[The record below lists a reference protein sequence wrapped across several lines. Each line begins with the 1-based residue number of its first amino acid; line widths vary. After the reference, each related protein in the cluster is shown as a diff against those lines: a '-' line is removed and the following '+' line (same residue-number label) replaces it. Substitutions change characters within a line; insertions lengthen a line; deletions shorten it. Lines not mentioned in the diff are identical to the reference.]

1 MQKKLWALA
10 VALSALAVTAGCST
24 QTQTAEE
31 SEVVADNGRGCLII
45 VADHPYSFKDWR
57 FDETAQALA
66 HASGCFIAIE
76 DREVY
81 AQKISPVEGRMSI
94 RDAVA
99 QALKGTADGTVKA
112 AGVRGRD
119 QRLHFGRIKVV
130 IC

>member
-1 MQKKLWALA
+1 MTKPHRHWLTPR
-10 VALSALAVTAGCST
+10 LAVTAGCST

-66 HASGCFIAIE
+66 HASGCFISIE

-81 AQKISPVEGRMSI
+81 AQKISLVEGRMSI

-99 QALKGTADGTVKA
+99 QALKGTAFEIKEATNDHIV
-112 AGVRGRD
+112 VGR
-119 QRLHFGRIKVV
+119 KK
-130 IC
+130 

>member
-31 SEVVADNGRGCLII
+31 SEVVADNGRNGKKVTAVVELLARFDEESNI
-45 VADHPYSFKDWR
+45 KDWR

-99 QALKGTADGTVKA
+99 QALKGTAFEIKEATNDHIV
-112 AGVRGRD
+112 VGR
-119 QRLHFGRIKVV
+119 KK
-130 IC
+130 

>member
-45 VADHPYSFKDWR
+45 VADHPYSR

-99 QALKGTADGTVKA
+99 QALKGTAFEIKEATNDHIV
-112 AGVRGRD
+112 VGR
-119 QRLHFGRIKVV
+119 KK
-130 IC
+130 

>member
-10 VALSALAVTAGCST
+10 VAVSALAVTAGCST

-66 HASGCFIAIE
+66 HASGCFISIE

-81 AQKISPVEGRMSI
+81 AQKISLVDGRMSI

-99 QALKGTADGTVKA
+99 QALKGTAFEIKEATNDHIV
-112 AGVRGRD
+112 VGR
-119 QRLHFGRIKVV
+119 KK
-130 IC
+130 

>member
-10 VALSALAVTAGCST
+10 VAVSALAVTAGCST

-66 HASGCFIAIE
+66 HASGCVISIE

-81 AQKISPVEGRMSI
+81 AQKI
-94 RDAVA
+94 
-99 QALKGTADGTVKA
+99 
-112 AGVRGRD
+112 
-119 QRLHFGRIKVV
+119 
-130 IC
+130 

>member
-10 VALSALAVTAGCST
+10 VALSALAVTAGCSTQT

-99 QALKGTADGTVKA
+99 QALKGTAFEIKEATNDHIV
-112 AGVRGRD
+112 VGR
-119 QRLHFGRIKVV
+119 KK
-130 IC
+130 